1 MPSRFRLRRRDAR
14 WLMFPVMVVLVGVL
28 AVGLVAVV
36 PH

>member
-14 WLMFPVMVVLVGVL
+14 WLLFPVIVVLVGMC
-28 AVGLVAVV
+28 AIGLVVFV